1 MEKIIQQSLF
11 GPEMDIVLNSDKTD
25 KIIKKLKK
33 TPKNIGELS
42 LNKLLKSN
50 ICSEFSTKLEQKQDV
65 DELHTILRFGYRR
78 KWLPLFN
85 HVQLYNLTLIREAYK
100 AINELV

>member
-1 MEKIIQQSLF
+1 MKCIDIDVIVESSIFNLVQSNI
-11 GPEMDIVLNSDKTD
+11 DKSDEEVVEL
-25 KIIKKLKK
+25 IKKDM
-33 TPKNIGELS
+33 ID
-42 LNKLLKSN
+42 KLLKSN